1 MGTLR
6 FVKAHLP
13 PPPARV
19 LEVGCGSGRLARALD
34 DLGHSVTAIDPAAPD
49 GAIFQRVALE
59 DFADPVE
66 FDAVVASRS
75 LHHIHDLGAAL
86 SKLQGLLEPE
96 GRLIVVEQAWD
107 RFDAPT
113 AGWYLEQRAA
123 THAHAPASVEQCL
136 AKWEADHA
144 DLHTFAAMRRELD
157 RHFTERLFDWTPNL
171 YAELGRG
178 LEAEERRLIEAGDI
192 QATGFVYVGT
202 RR

>member
-1 MGTLR
+1 MALR
-6 FVKAHLP
+6 FVKAQLP
-13 PPPARV
+13 PPSARV
-19 LEVGCGSGRLARALD
+19 LEVGCGKGRLARALD
-34 DLGHSVTAIDPAAPD
+34 DLGHRVTAIDPAAPE
-49 GAIFQRVALE
+49 GAIFQPVSLE
-59 DFADPVE
+59 DFADPVG

-75 LHHIHDLGAAL
+75 LHHIPDLDAAL
-86 SKLQGLLEPE
+86 SKVQSLLVSG

-107 RFDAPT
+107 RFDART
-113 AGWYLEQRAA
+113 AGWYLEQRR
-123 THAHAPASVEQCL
+123 TVDPGAPRSLQACL

-157 RHFTERLFDWTPNL
+157 RRFTELLFAWTPNL
-171 YAELGRG
+171 YAELGHG